1 MNASV
6 FPKIPFKTLAF
17 LFFMTI
23 LPLAH
28 AQSYTPAQS
37 EDSGFGPLDPSQP
50 VGITPQQ
57 IIEKFSA
64 KESEFKRA
72 REDYGYRQTVIV
84 ETINDD
90 NKVDGRYEQVTDIS
104 YNSQGQ
110 RVENVVFAPEST
122 LQRIMMSP
130 ADFSDIEHRLPF
142 VLTTEDLNQY
152 NLTYVGKQHVDELN
166 TYVFDVEPKVIE
178 KNKRYLKGRVWVDQQ
193 DMMIVLVSGKN
204 VPDDTRKGHED
215 LSPPF
220 TTYRQQVDG
229 VYWFPTYTK
238 AEGVLHFSGGSGY
251 LSQDVHIRQIV
262 KYTNYKRFRSS
273 IKIIYGGQDIT
284 NNKQPDAQKPTQPQS
299 APPK

>member
-1 MNASV
+1 M
-6 FPKIPFKTLAF
+6 
-17 LFFMTI
+17 M
-23 LPLAH
+23 LPLAQ
-28 AQSYTPAQS
+28 AQ
-37 EDSGFGPLDPSQP
+37 DSGFGPLDPSQP

-57 IIEKFSA
+57 IIQKFAA
-64 KESEFKRA
+64 KESEFKLA
-72 REDYGYRQTVIV
+72 RDDYGYRQTVIV

-90 NKVDGRYEQVTDIS
+90 NKVDGRYEEVTDIS
-104 YNSQGQ
+104 YDSQGK
-110 RVENVVFAPEST
+110 RVENVVYAPEST

-142 VLTTEDLNQY
+142 VLTTEDLGQY
-152 NLTYVGKQHVDELN
+152 NVTYVGKQRVDELN
-166 TYVFDVEPKVIE
+166 TYVFDTEPKVME
-178 KNKRYLKGRVWVDQQ
+178 KNKRYFKGRVWVDQQ
-193 DMMIVLVSGKN
+193 DLQIVVASGKN

-238 AEGVLHFSGGSGY
+238 AEGILHFSGGNGY
-251 LSQDVHIRQIV
+251 MSQDVHIRQIV

-284 NNKQPDAQKPTQPQS
+284 NNKQPDTQKPATPPA